1 MVTMPNKKRR
11 QSTRQGAVAV
21 EFAFIAPVFISIVM
35 GLIQTTRI
43 YDSQNLL
50 ETAAREGA
58 RFAAMDRSGMPGEGG
73 YGNAKMTQ
81 DIKNFMA
88 SSGVDS
94 DNVQVKILDHEDPSQ
109 TFDIDDPENDLKLFQ
124 VEVTVP
130 FSSVSITSVSEG
142 SDYGMSGKIIFRNG
156 RATLSE

>member
-1 MVTMPNKKRR
+1 M
-11 QSTRQGAVAV
+11 
-21 EFAFIAPVFISIVM
+21 
-35 GLIQTTRI
+35 
-43 YDSQNLL
+43 
-50 ETAAREGA
+50 
-58 RFAAMDRSGMPGEGG
+58 
-73 YGNAKMTQ
+73 
-81 DIKNFMA
+81 
-88 SSGVDS
+88 
-94 DNVQVKILDHEDPSQ
+94 KILDHEDPSQ